1 MSSPKMPDYT
11 TEEKVRAF
19 DSLWEGCGAGKA
31 RLDRWQP
38 VRLAP
43 RSPSEMTG
51 EEKVE
56 RVPIYQF
63 MIMFTGHVDN
73 FADVLHALTKEK
85 APDQ

>member
-19 DSLWEGCGAGKA
+19 DSLWEGCGAGKGQ
-31 RLDRWQP
+31 LDRWQP

-43 RSPSEMTG
+43 RSPIEMTG

-56 RVPIYQF
+56 RVPIYLF
-63 MIMFTGHVDN
+63 TIMFTGDVDS